1 MAAYA
6 TLITANAFCVARI
19 FSMST
24 EATSLR
30 RIAVGDSVATTGSIT
45 VVGISAG
52 GVDELGSQAREAI
65 YQAKVIIGSWRQLG
79 LVPDDVP
86 AERRPWPSP
95 MLPKIPEIFAE
106 LTDQNV
112 VVLGSG
118 DPMFHGIGSTL
129 IRMLPQHSITVIP
142 HSSSASLA
150 CARLGWPLDKTPVYS
165 LVTNAVDHLVLP
177 IQRGGHFL
185 VLGQDEK
192 TPARI
197 CDLLLELNQSDAHVT
212 ILSDLGSPDEAIASG
227 TAENPPTATS
237 ALNVIAVSLQRAG
250 ESMLPGLSDAHY
262 LSDGQLTK
270 HHVRALTLSALAPR
284 QGETLWDIGGGS
296 GSIAIEWLRSTLG
309 TTAVCFEVVEERR
322 NRIAENARTLGVI
335 DRLAILNGAPQSFD
349 EVPTSPDVIFIGGG
363 LTAPGVFEAAW
374 ARLPIGGR
382 LVANAVTIESEAML
396 WELRQALGGTM
407 TRFDI
412 SQEHNVGSFTT
423 MKPALPVLQ
432 WVITKSNTTAIDKT
446 VEN

>member
-1 MAAYA
+1 M
-6 TLITANAFCVARI
+6 NR
-19 FSMST
+19 

-30 RIAVGDSVATTGSIT
+30 RIAVGDSVAKTGFIT

-52 GVDELGSQAREAI
+52 GVDELGTQAREAL
-65 YQAKVIIGSWRQLG
+65 YQADIIIGSWRQLG
-79 LVPDDVP
+79 LVPEDVS

-106 LTDQNV
+106 LTDLNV

-129 IRMLPQHSITVIP
+129 IRLLPQHSVTVIP

-177 IQRGGHFL
+177 IQRGGNFL

-192 TPARI
+192 TPASI
-197 CDLLLELNQSDAHVT
+197 CDLLVELNQSDAKII
-212 ILSDLGSPDEAIASG
+212 ILSDLGSSDEVVVSG
-227 TAENPPTATS
+227 TAEQPPTATS
-237 ALNVIAVSLQRAG
+237 SLNVIAVSLQRKG
-250 ESMLPGLSDAHY
+250 ESMLPGLADAHY
-262 LSDGQLTK
+262 ISDGQLTK
-270 HHVRALTLSALAPR
+270 RHIRALTLSTLAPR

-296 GSIAIEWLRSTLG
+296 GSIAIEWLRSTPG

-322 NRIAENARTLGVI
+322 NRIAKNARSLGVI
-335 DRLAILNGAPQSFD
+335 DRLTILHGAPDSFD
-349 EVPTSPDVIFIGGG
+349 EVPTPPDAMFIGGG
-363 LTAPGVFEAAW
+363 LTAPGVFDAAW
-374 ARLPIGGR
+374 SRLPMGGR
-382 LVANAVTIESEAML
+382 LVANAVTIESESVL
-396 WELRQALGGTM
+396 WELRKTLGGSM
-407 TRFDI
+407 ARFDI

-432 WVITKSNTTAIDKT
+432 WSVTKSNTPKL
-446 VEN
+446 